1 MAQDYYLHSIV
12 INIILIAIIVFLIKK
27 MLKDNKEFR
36 EFKFQRDND
45 ILEARKD
52 SVKKQRATI
61 KGQISETLAPWSM
74 TVVDSVS
81 ELNFLGNPIDFIGFK
96 GLDGKGN
103 VDIKFIEVKSGKS
116 KLNQNQKRVK
126 DAVVAKRIEWVE
138 TRISEIPIEE
148 KLL

>member
-1 MAQDYYLHSIV
+1 MY
-12 INIILIAIIVFLIKK
+12 ILKV
-27 MLKDNKEFR
+27 
-36 EFKFQRDND
+36 
-45 ILEARKD
+45 
-52 SVKKQRATI
+52 
-61 KGQISETLAPWSM
+61 
-74 TVVDSVS
+74 
-81 ELNFLGNPIDFIGFK
+81 
-96 GLDGKGN
+96 LDGKGD

>member
-12 INIILIAIIVFLIKK
+12 INIILIAIIMFLIKK

-45 ILEARKD
+45 IKEARKD
-52 SVKKQRATI
+52 SIKKQRATI

-96 GLDGKGN
+96 GLDGKGD

>member
-1 MAQDYYLHSIV
+1 M
-12 INIILIAIIVFLIKK
+12 FLIKK

-45 ILEARKD
+45 IKEARKD
-52 SVKKQRATI
+52 SIKKQRATI

-96 GLDGKGN
+96 GLDGKGD

>member
-12 INIILIAIIVFLIKK
+12 INILLITIIVLLIKK

-96 GLDGKGN
+96 GLDGKGD